1 MTIIQACQDFAC
13 VSQPEW
19 AASQPDEGSSSESET
34 DPARPT
40 QTLHVILTRPH
51 TVLLL
56 ATVTGGVAYRG
67 VFTGAMAQQFGQSDG
82 KMDIYEMFTRAVA
95 SLEKQQIPEIRATL
109 TKKLILPP
117 PIERTDS
124 ENMGAASSSTVVLQC
139 AHKAVANFLLLTLES
154 VSFT

>member
-1 MTIIQACQDFAC
+1 MTIIQACQDYARL
-13 VSQPEW
+13 SQLQG
-19 AASQPDEGSSSESET
+19 AASQPDEGTSSDSESET

-67 VFTGAMAQQFGQSDG
+67 NFTGTMAQQFGQSDG

-95 SLEKQQIPEIRATL
+95 SLPQEKQQIPEIRATL
-109 TKKLILPP
+109 SKKLILPP
-117 PIERTDS
+117 AIDRTDS
-124 ENMGAASSSTVVLQC
+124 ENVGSASSS
-139 AHKAVANFLLLTLES
+139 NYDDYYW
-154 VSFT
+154 

>member
-1 MTIIQACQDFAC
+1 MTIIQACQDYARL
-13 VSQPEW
+13 SQPPG
-19 AASQPDEGSSSESET
+19 AASQPDEVSSSESESET

-82 KMDIYEMFTRAVA
+82 KMDIYEMFTGAVA

-124 ENMGAASSSTVVLQC
+124 ENMGA
-139 AHKAVANFLLLTLES
+139 S
-154 VSFT
+154 VCT